1 MLRIGSAYSH
11 GRATRLASLVV
22 LLTLTLYSATNA
34 QEPDPAQ
41 VAKPSSSSAPDKLT
55 SSQRAKNVQ
64 AFDLIWTTIRDK
76 HFDPKLGGLD
86 WQGIRDKLR
95 PRVEQAATM
104 KDARAIMNEAIEQLH
119 QTHFGIIPVD
129 VYKDLESPHGGPG
142 EVGVDLRIVD
152 GHAVVTAVTE
162 GQPASAAGVKTGWI
176 VEKID
181 GKPVSQI
188 LQAAEV
194 AYAKSGML
202 AARKALAVA
211 ARLHGP
217 IGSTIALDFID
228 QNENPVHLAVKAV
241 DPKGVPATFG
251 NLPTF
256 YVRFTAKRIDR
267 TVGYVSLNIF
277 FDLVNVL
284 KQYGEA
290 IEASRDAEGLIIDLR
305 GNPGGMGAM
314 SFAMGGWLVSERGL
328 KLGTLVTRDG
338 SLNFTLFPRPRP
350 FTAPVAVLVDE
361 LSMSTSE
368 ILAGGLRDLKRARV
382 FGVRTPGAA
391 LPSTIEVLPN
401 GDRFQY
407 AFANYISANGQP
419 LEGIG
424 VVPDVETPWTRVAL
438 FEGRDPAVEAALGWI
453 RSSKKIP

>member
-1 MLRIGSAYSH
+1 M
-11 GRATRLASLVV
+11 RLAGLVV
-22 LLTLTLYSATNA
+22 LLTGTIYSATSA
-34 QEPDPAQ
+34 QEPDPAK
-41 VAKPSSSSAPDKLT
+41 VAKPSPSSAPETLT
-55 SSQRAKNVQ
+55 ADQRAKNVE
-64 AFDLIWTTIRDK
+64 AFDMLWQTIRDK

-86 WQGIRDKLR
+86 WQSVRDKLR

-104 KDARAIMNEAIEQLH
+104 KVARAIMNEAIDQLH
-119 QTHFGIIPVD
+119 QTHFGIIPAD
-129 VYKDLESPHGGPG
+129 LYKDLESPHSGPG
-142 EVGVDLRIVD
+142 ELGADLRIVD
-152 GHAVVTAVTE
+152 GRAVVTAVTE
-162 GQPASAAGVKTGWI
+162 GQPASVAGVKTGWT

-181 GKPVSQI
+181 GKPVSEI
-188 LQAAEV
+188 LQSAEA

-202 AARKALAVA
+202 AARKTLAVA
-211 ARLHGP
+211 ARLRGP
-217 IGSTIALDFID
+217 VGSAIALDFVD
-228 QNENPVHLAVKAV
+228 QNDKPVHKDLTAVE
-241 DPKGVPATFG
+241 PKGVPATFG

-256 YVRFTAKRIDR
+256 HVRFTSKRVDG
-267 TVGYVSLNIF
+267 TVSYVSLNVF

-290 IEASRDAEGLIIDLR
+290 IEASRDADGLIIDLR
-305 GNPGGMGAM
+305 GNPGGIGAM

-368 ILAGGLRDLKRARV
+368 ILAGGLKDLKRARV

-419 LEGIG
+419 LEGVG
-424 VVPDVETPWTRVAL
+424 VVPDAETPWTRAAL
-438 FEGRDPAVEAALGWI
+438 LEGRDPAVEAALCWI
-453 RSSKKIP
+453 RSSKKTR